1 MEEFKKRFNVS
12 RETCRRLEEFYELLL
27 KWNASINLISKTT
40 EGEIWE
46 RHIADS
52 LQIKD
57 LVSGKV
63 IDIGTGAGFPGAVLA
78 LSGIDN
84 IHLVEKSAK
93 KCSFLHKVKSDI
105 GGDFEIINQRIED
118 IKLENIDVITCRG
131 FASIKKILQLTSQ
144 LVTKEGRFILMK
156 GESYERE
163 IKEAKESGWKFK
175 YDAIPS
181 VTSKNGVVLIL
192 SNVAKNG

>member
-1 MEEFKKRFNVS
+1 MEEFEKRFDVS
-12 RETCRRLEEFYELLL
+12 RETFQRLEEFHELLL

-52 LQIKD
+52 LQIQT
-57 LVSGKV
+57 LVSGK
-63 IDIGTGAGFPGAVLA
+63 ILDIGTGAGFPGAILA
-78 LSGIDN
+78 LAGISN
-84 IHLVEKSAK
+84 IHLVEKSTK
-93 KCSFLHKVKSDI
+93 KCSFLRKVKSDI

-131 FASIKKILQLTSQ
+131 FASVKKILQLTSK
-144 LVTKEGRFILMK
+144 LVAKETRFILLK
-156 GESYERE
+156 GESYEKE
-163 IKEAKESGWKFK
+163 TKEARESGWEFK
-175 YDAIPS
+175 CEVVPS
-181 VTSKNGVVLIL
+181 VTNDNGVVLIL